1 MGGIMLTGVVC
12 ASCLP
17 LAKTLRSFGVAVDA
31 YETAA
36 PTFAR
41 SRSQQRGCDR
51 FSLTDAANA
60 AVTVHGMAHSL
71 PLPKMGVCP
80 PPPLV
85 LVPVVGFQCKTP
97 KNLGHISVDT
107 TYKNVNRRFYDTRH
121 SSPRHS
127 SGDTGD
133 WVRIVPS
140 QSVTGALA
148 VYYPPYGIQPSPFQ
162 QYLLPAREY
171 PSMQAGNR
179 SSTMYSHL

>member
-1 MGGIMLTGVVC
+1 MLTGVVC

-107 TYKNVNRRFYDTRH
+107 TYKNVNRRFYDTVYFILQRLQ
-121 SSPRHS
+121 
-127 SGDTGD
+127 SGN
-133 WVRIVPS
+133 
-140 QSVTGALA
+140 
-148 VYYPPYGIQPSPFQ
+148 
-162 QYLLPAREY
+162 QYLPTQLLR
-171 PSMQAGNR
+171 SFFWLICTMR
-179 SSTMYSHL
+179 SSCFAFFGGIGRFSRHRRYKLTSLVRDFIYLILNF